1 MLEFY
6 LIKDEQ
12 KKPDYPEQENL
23 EFVNGIDYN
32 TYERLI
38 NKGLIDKRFD
48 YYSDFRWNSLMIKQ
62 IMNKG
67 AEKQDSDIA
76 KLNDILRKAI
86 EKNSGLIAYCD

>member
-1 MLEFY
+1 MLDFY

-23 EFVNGIDYN
+23 EFVSGIDYN

-38 NKGLIDKRFD
+38 NKGVIDKRFD
-48 YYSDFRWNSLMIKQ
+48 YYSDFRWNSQMIKQ
-62 IMNKG
+62 MMNKEV
-67 AEKQDSDIA
+67 EKLNPDIA

-86 EKNSGLIAYCD
+86 EKNSGLIAFCD